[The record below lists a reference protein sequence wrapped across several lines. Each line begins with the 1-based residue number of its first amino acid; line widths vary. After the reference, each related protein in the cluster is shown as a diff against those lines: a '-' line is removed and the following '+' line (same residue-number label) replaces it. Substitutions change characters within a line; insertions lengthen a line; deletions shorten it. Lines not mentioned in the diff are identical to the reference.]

1 MSKFTKIHTAIIGT
15 FKSAKV
21 QADKLL
27 ADSTTKQNA
36 EIQKLV
42 DAHLLACT
50 TTKAE
55 YLKGNSVKNDA
66 RREVKELFES
76 LAKAEYISQKSATQ
90 YQTCFWIA
98 FEKGIPFARDL
109 VNVKAKAKADA
120 TAKAETAKA
129 GKVEV
134 TTIAEMHKTLSKAL
148 AQARILNQTIFAGE
162 LVDFII
168 ATYPDFKETVLSK

>member
-42 DAHLLACT
+42 DAHILACT

-120 TAKAETAKA
+120 TAKAETPNA
-129 GKVEV
+129 GAVTT

-148 AQARILNQTIFAGE
+148 AQARTLNQSIFAAE
-162 LVDFII
+162 LIDFILI
-168 ATYPDFKETVLSK
+168 TYPDFKETVLSK

>member
-27 ADSTTKQNA
+27 ADSTTKQNV

-42 DAHLLACT
+42 DAHIVACT

-90 YQTCFWIA
+90 YQSCFWIA
-98 FEKGIPFARDL
+98 FEKGIPFSRDL
-109 VNVKAKAKADA
+109 VNVKSK
-120 TAKAETAKA
+120 AKAETAKA
-129 GKVEV
+129 ETPNAGAV
-134 TTIAEMHKTLSKAL
+134 TTTTVAEMHKTLSKAL
-148 AQARILNQTIFAGE
+148 AQARTLNQSIFAAE
-162 LVDFII
+162 LIDFILI
-168 ATYPDFKETVLSK
+168 TYPDFKETVLSK

>member
-1 MSKFTKIHTAIIGT
+1 MAKFTKIHSAIIGA

-27 ADSTTKQNA
+27 ADSVTKQNA

-42 DAHLLACT
+42 DAHIVACT

-98 FEKGIPFARDL
+98 FEKGIPFSRDL
-109 VNVKAKAKADA
+109 VNAKAKAKAEK
-120 TAKAETAKA
+120 TKTETAKA

-168 ATYPDFKETVLSK
+168 ATYPDFKETVLAK

>member
-98 FEKGIPFARDL
+98 FEKGIPFSRDL

-120 TAKAETAKA
+120 TAKAETPNA
-129 GKVEV
+129 GAVTT

-148 AQARILNQTIFAGE
+148 AQARTLNQSIFAAE
-162 LVDFII
+162 LIDFILI
-168 ATYPDFKETVLSK
+168 TYPDFKETVLGK

>member
-1 MSKFTKIHTAIIGT
+1 MSKFTKLHTAIVGA
-15 FKSAKV
+15 FKSADDQFK
-21 QADKLL
+21 KLEV
-27 ADSTTKQNA
+27 TTVTNQNKA
-36 EIQKLV
+36 ITALV
-42 DAHLLACT
+42 DAHIVACT

-66 RREVKELFES
+66 RREVKELFEA

-109 VNVKAKAKADA
+109 VNVKSKAKADA
-120 TAKAETAKA
+120 TAKAESVKA

-134 TTIAEMHKTLSKAL
+134 TTVAEMHKTLSKAL
-148 AQARILNQTIFAGE
+148 AQARILNQTIFAAE
-162 LVDFII
+162 LIDFILI
-168 ATYPDFKETVLSK
+168 TYPDFKETVLSK

>member
-1 MSKFTKIHTAIIGT
+1 MSKFSKIHTAIIGT

-109 VNVKAKAKADA
+109 VNVKSKAKADA
-120 TAKAETAKA
+120 TAKAETQKA
-129 GKVEV
+129 GAVS
-134 TTIAEMHKTLSKAL
+134 TTTMEDMHKTLSKAL
-148 AQARILNQTIFAGE
+148 AQARMLNQATFVAD
-162 LVDFII
+162 LLDCII
-168 ATYPDFKETVLSK
+168 ETYPDFKETVLSK

>member
-36 EIQKLV
+36 EIQKLI

-98 FEKGIPFARDL
+98 FEKGIPFTRDL

-120 TAKAETAKA
+120 TAKAESVKA
-129 GKVEV
+129 GKVET

>member
-1 MSKFTKIHTAIIGT
+1 MAKFTKLHTAIVGA

-98 FEKGIPFARDL
+98 FEKGIPFSRDL
-109 VNVKAKAKADA
+109 VNAKAKAKAE
-120 TAKAETAKA
+120 TAKTESVKA

-134 TTIAEMHKTLSKAL
+134 TTVAEMHKTLSKAL

-168 ATYPDFKETVLSK
+168 ATYPDFKETVLAK

>member
-120 TAKAETAKA
+120 TAKAESVKA
-129 GKVEV
+129 GAVTT

-148 AQARILNQTIFAGE
+148 GQARTLNQSIFAAE
-162 LVDFII
+162 LLDFII
-168 ATYPDFKETVLSK
+168 ATYPDFKETVLGK

>member
-1 MSKFTKIHTAIIGT
+1 MAKFTKLHTAIVGT
-15 FKSAKV
+15 FKTASE
-21 QADKLL
+21 QFQKLEV
-27 ADSTTKQNA
+27 ATVTNQNKA
-36 EIQKLV
+36 ITALV
-42 DAHLLACT
+42 DAHIVACT

-109 VNVKAKAKADA
+109 VNVKSKAKADA
-120 TAKAETAKA
+120 TAKAETQKA
-129 GKVEV
+129 GAVS
-134 TTIAEMHKTLSKAL
+134 TTTMEDMHKTLSKAL
-148 AQARILNQTIFAGE
+148 AQARMLNQATFVAE
-162 LVDFII
+162 LLDCII
-168 ATYPDFKETVLSK
+168 ETYPDFKETVLGK

>member
-109 VNVKAKAKADA
+109 VNAKAKAKADA
-120 TAKAETAKA
+120 TAKAESVKA
-129 GKVEV
+129 GAVTT

-148 AQARILNQTIFAGE
+148 AQARTLNQSIFAAE
-162 LVDFII
+162 LIDFILI
-168 ATYPDFKETVLSK
+168 TYPDFKETVLGK

>member
-1 MSKFTKIHTAIIGT
+1 MSKFSKIHTAIIGT
-15 FKSAKV
+15 FKTAKV

-98 FEKGIPFARDL
+98 FEKGIPFTRDL

-120 TAKAETAKA
+120 TAKAESVKA
-129 GKVEV
+129 GAVTT

-148 AQARILNQTIFAGE
+148 AQARTLNQSIFAAE
-162 LVDFII
+162 LIDFILI
-168 ATYPDFKETVLSK
+168 TYPDFKETVLGK